1 MTDLTM
7 ENYRS
12 EVEHAGRPVLID
24 FYADRCGP
32 CRAFAPTLE
41 ALDAEIIDA
50 GVVIADYGAECKFC
64 RVNIDTE
71 ETLTR
76 KFDILS
82 VPTLVLMQ
90 NGEVQQRIRGL
101 RAREDIL
108 RILNLGNF

>member
-41 ALDAEIIDA
+41 ALDA
-50 GVVIADYGAECKFC
+50 DYGAECKFC
-64 RVNIDTE
+64 RVDVDVE

-108 RILNLGNF
+108 RILNLGNL

>member
-24 FYADRCGP
+24 FTPIGAA

-41 ALDAEIIDA
+41 ALDA
-50 GVVIADYGAECKFC
+50 DYGAECKFC
-64 RVNIDTE
+64 RVDVDAE

-108 RILNLGNF
+108 RILNQGNL

>member
-12 EVEHAGRPVLID
+12 EVEHTERPVLID

-32 CRAFAPTLE
+32 CRAFAPTFE
-41 ALDAEIIDA
+41 ALD
-50 GVVIADYGAECKFC
+50 ADYGAECKFC
-64 RVNIDTE
+64 RVDVDTE
-71 ETLTR
+71 EALTR

-108 RILNLGNF
+108 RILNLS

>member
-1 MTDLTM
+1 MD
-7 ENYRS
+7 
-12 EVEHAGRPVLID
+12 V
-24 FYADRCGP
+24 
-32 CRAFAPTLE
+32 
-41 ALDAEIIDA
+41 DA
-50 GVVIADYGAECKFC
+50 
-64 RVNIDTE
+64 E

-108 RILNLGNF
+108 RILNLG